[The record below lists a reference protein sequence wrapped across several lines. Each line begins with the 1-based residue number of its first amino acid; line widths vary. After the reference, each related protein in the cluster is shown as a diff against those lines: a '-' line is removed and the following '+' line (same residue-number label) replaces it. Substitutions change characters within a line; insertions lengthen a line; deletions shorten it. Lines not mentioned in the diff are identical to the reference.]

1 MGHLHASWSMGNFVL
16 AEEEAEEE
24 ADLEGFGGGG
34 EGTTGVLCFC
44 CLSST
49 KRLHCSICTCALIS
63 SKGKVIPQIW
73 QLLIGGE

>member
-1 MGHLHASWSMGNFVL
+1 MGNFVL

-49 KRLHCSICTCALIS
+49 KRLHCSICTCALIAEAAS
-63 SKGKVIPQIW
+63 HPTNMAVAHRRR
-73 QLLIGGE
+73 